1 MRKPIDEIQVGERD
15 RADLG
20 DIRQLADS
28 IAAVGLL
35 HPVVVTGSGELVAG
49 GRRLA
54 AVSELGWAEVPVTV
68 VDLTTAADVLR
79 GESDENTCRK
89 PLTPYEASRARER
102 RARVLAPKIQEN
114 KGGRPAQGV
123 EPAIPQEAFWDEPG
137 TETSSKLDE
146 VSPAPTARATRKV
159 AAVGTGYSG
168 STLDKVDRIRDAAE
182 RGVIRQGKTEVSVPE
197 PVREVAREALAE
209 VKVTGA
215 AVDRASRKVEEALIT
230 HIEDSVDVQR
240 AKLRRSWRGAFS
252 AAMEL
257 ERFDPERIAS
267 VLEPDEWAEV
277 EIAAKGLGDWYERLL
292 NAKQGGLRII
302 KAVAQ

>member
-1 MRKPIDEIQVGERD
+1 MRKLISHIEVGERD

-35 HPVVVTGSGELVAG
+35 HPVVVTSSGELVAG

-54 AVSELGWAEVPVTV
+54 AVRELGWDEVPVTV

-79 GESDENTCRK
+79 GEADENTCRK

-102 RARVLAPKIQEN
+102 RARVLAP
-114 KGGRPAQGV
+114 PAQERKREGAAV
-123 EPAIPQEAFWDEPG
+123 RDG
-137 TETSSKLDE
+137 
-146 VSPAPTARATRKV
+146 RATPSPNLGEGRKDRETAKV

-182 RGVIRQGKTEVSVPE
+182 RGVIRQGKAEVPVPE
-197 PVREVAREALAE
+197 PVREAAREALAE

-215 AVDRASRKVEEALIT
+215 AVDRAHTKVADALAQHVEE
-230 HIEDSVDVQR
+230 
-240 AKLRRSWRGAFS
+240 
-252 AAMEL
+252 
-257 ERFDPERIAS
+257 DPEIKNARLRSAMWKAIKAANDGLPLLD
-267 VLEPDEWAEV
+267 VDRVADAADEDLWDAMARLRQSLTAWLDAAE
-277 EIAAKGLGDWYERLL
+277 ARRPR
-292 NAKQGGLRII
+292 GLRVVG
-302 KAVAQ
+302 KAN